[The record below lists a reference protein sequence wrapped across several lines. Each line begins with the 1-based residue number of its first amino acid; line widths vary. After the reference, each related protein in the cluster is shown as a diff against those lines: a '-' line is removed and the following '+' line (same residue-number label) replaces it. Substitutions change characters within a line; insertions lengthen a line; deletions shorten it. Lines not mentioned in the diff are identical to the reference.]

1 LKIRKEYLMSEQEI
15 NQDNIIETIFKKFD
29 ADNSGGLDL
38 EEMVDLF
45 KDNNVYLKQST
56 LKEMF
61 QSDEFT
67 LDGFKALI
75 NS

>member
-1 LKIRKEYLMSEQEI
+1 MSEQEI

-45 KDNNVYLKQST
+45 KDNHVNLK
-56 LKEMF
+56 
-61 QSDEFT
+61 
-67 LDGFKALI
+67 
-75 NS
+75 